1 MALSTLASAPH
12 TFSERSVNRMKNTKL
27 YRTNNGLHYMP
38 RVQVVFDKPT
48 CLDHGLC
55 VHGSVTFK
63 ASVCGLWGPR
73 HLWWGGGGMQ
83 GGGGRRAAPT
93 MHAWTVERCSAT
105 KVLAMHVSRTNEHK

>member
-1 MALSTLASAPH
+1 M
-12 TFSERSVNRMKNTKL
+12 NRMKNTKL

-63 ASVCGLWGPR
+63 ASVCVTGDLVISGGEGAACSR
-73 HLWWGGGGMQ
+73 GGGTKGS
-83 GGGGRRAAPT
+83 PH
-93 MHAWTVERCSAT
+93 HARMDCGAVLCNPSAG
-105 KVLAMHVSRTNEHK
+105 HVSRTNEHK